1 VFPEARLCREKHGV
15 SAGGEQRCGN
25 GAGRAAA
32 DDQYI
37 SLGCGSQVH
46 VAGQLIVSP
55 WIPIN
60 FSRIRDDRVVI
71 AVPSWRETV
80 PARSILAD
88 GCGSNTRISM
98 TSISIS

>member
-25 GAGRAAA
+25 GARRSTANH
-32 DDQYI
+32 QHI
-37 SLGCGSQVH
+37 SLGSGIY
-46 VAGQLIVSP
+46 VAGHVMVSP

-60 FSRIRDDRVVI
+60 FNRIRDDRVVT
-71 AVPSWRETV
+71 AVASSRDTV
-80 PARSILAD
+80 PASSTLAD